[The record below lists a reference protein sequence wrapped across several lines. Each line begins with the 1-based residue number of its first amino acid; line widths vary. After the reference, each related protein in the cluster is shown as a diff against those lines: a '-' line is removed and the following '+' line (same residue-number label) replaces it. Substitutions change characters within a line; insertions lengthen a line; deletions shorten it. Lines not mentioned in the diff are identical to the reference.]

1 MITETIE
8 PNDKEQAALRSSA
21 LLGHLDA
28 ALAEWRKDLAETEAK
43 VKVLNDAADLLA
55 PDKKLDI
62 DIMPLIMKC
71 ITYQR
76 CLMAVEHAKFMAQH
90 GKWPNAVREPSRTH
104 DTQQP
109 ET

>member
-1 MITETIE
+1 MNELKPPTPIV
-8 PNDKEQAALRSSA
+8 SSA

-28 ALAEWRKDLAETEAK
+28 ALAEWRKDLAETEARL
-43 VKVLNDAADLLA
+43 KVLNDAADLLE

-76 CLMAVEHAKFMAQH
+76 CLMTVEHAKFMAQY
-90 GKWPNAVREPSRTH
+90 GKVA
-104 DTQQP
+104 
-109 ET
+109 